1 MSRKKE
7 TVSIFRKVNRNMIKA
22 QVKEKNKGVSK
33 KYRMKVSDV
42 WNYYQDR
49 RYGKHLHTAI
59 LVRNAPRKKGAKR
72 RIFEERIGV

>member
-1 MSRKKE
+1 MSRTKE
-7 TVSIFRKVNRNMIKA
+7 RVSIFRKVNRNMIKA

-72 RIFEERIGV
+72 RIFEERVGR